1 MLSELRFAC
10 RTLAKSPGFSLT
22 AVAALALG
30 IGANT
35 AIFSV
40 VNQILLNPA
49 GVSDPQ
55 RIVALRV
62 KYDKLALKSIGVSV
76 PDFADVHNS
85 TDLFESAA
93 ILGDGNYNYTAS
105 GVPERLQ

>member
-1 MLSELRFAC
+1 MIYALRITF

-22 AVAALALG
+22 AIAALALG

-76 PDFADVHNS
+76 PDFADVQNS
-85 TDLFESAA
+85 AQLFESAA
-93 ILGDGNYNYTAS
+93 ILSDGDFNFT
-105 GVPERLQ
+105 